1 MIIVFILYHVHTF
14 QLQKYKKVQK
24 YANDKDFFC
33 RYQRFL
39 YLCTAVV
46 SNALQVIM
54 AKFMRT
60 IAPVDSLSG
69 MFGKRE
75 HSLSGKAIIANVRKV
90 GGNAVGGA
98 PFMYFSVL
106 TKTTYKGSE
115 AQLSWN
121 ESFGEISSATRARLR
136 DPGKITADQLA
147 FREQTKYKTL
157 YSYVWNEVRK
167 EREQQ
172 NG

>member
-1 MIIVFILYHVHTF
+1 
-14 QLQKYKKVQK
+14 
-24 YANDKDFFC
+24 
-33 RYQRFL
+33 
-39 YLCTAVV
+39 
-46 SNALQVIM
+46 M

-106 TKTTYKGSE
+106 TKTTYKGTDTQK
-115 AQLSWN
+115 AWN
-121 ESFGEISSATRARLR
+121 ERFGEISSATRSRLK

-147 FREQTKYKTL
+147 FRDQSKYKTL

-167 EREQQ
+167 EYDSQQ
-172 NG
+172 G